1 MSRSFKKTKKVKL
14 DLLTQIDMLLMIEKE
29 IREGICF
36 YIYRY
41 TRGNSKYMKDY
52 DKNLRIVIYS
62 ILGCK

>member
-1 MSRSFKKTKKVKL
+1 MKL

-36 YIYRY
+36 SIYRY
-41 TRGNSKYMKDY
+41 TRGNNKHMKDY

>member
-1 MSRSFKKTKKVKL
+1 MASSFKKTKKVKL

-29 IREGICF
+29 IREEICF
-36 YIYRY
+36 SIYRY
-41 TRGNSKYMKDY
+41 TRGDSKHMKDY

>member
-1 MSRSFKKTKKVKL
+1 MARSFKKTKKVKL

-36 YIYRY
+36 SIYRY

>member
-1 MSRSFKKTKKVKL
+1 MKL

-36 YIYRY
+36 SIYRY

>member
-1 MSRSFKKTKKVKL
+1 MASSFKKTKKVKL

-36 YIYRY
+36 SIYRY
-41 TRGNSKYMKDY
+41 TRGNNKHMKDY